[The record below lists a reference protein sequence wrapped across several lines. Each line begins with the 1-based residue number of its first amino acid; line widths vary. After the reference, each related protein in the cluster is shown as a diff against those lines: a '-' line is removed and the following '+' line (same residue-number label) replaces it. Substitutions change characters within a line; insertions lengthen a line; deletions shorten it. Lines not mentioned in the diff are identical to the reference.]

1 MTLHDITQRLIHAE
15 LLRRERLQK
24 ANLKQFNFKK
34 SGKSHNLWIEILK
47 VAKSLLISKD
57 SNLVSQKKEV
67 ESRHCLIED
76 ARGRGC
82 LSTKEHQVSFCAE

>member
-34 SGKSHNLWIEILK
+34 SGKSHM
-47 VAKSLLISKD
+47 
-57 SNLVSQKKEV
+57 VSQKKEV